1 MKTIQATMVVLLMA
15 TCAFAVVDPDPN
27 SIGLYFDENADV
39 TCLDGVALHELVTI
53 FIILTRPTEDVIWGF
68 ELGYDLVGDALC
80 VHNEINDSG
89 TCPTTDDP
97 GNIIWGFFSPLPTS
111 EATILATQIYLNMD
125 SELGPVTFH
134 LHGSN
139 PSSVDPAYPTLLLPD
154 FELMVTG
161 LSTTGGPS
169 AQING
174 NCGVVAAERMSF
186 DAVKS
191 LYREV
196 H

>member
-1 MKTIQATMVVLLMA
+1 MRIILMTMIGLLMA
-15 TCAFAVVDPDPN
+15 
-27 SIGLYFDENADV
+27 
-39 TCLDGVALHELVTI
+39 
-53 FIILTRPTEDVIWGF
+53 RPTEDVIWGF
-68 ELGYDLVGDALC
+68 
-80 VHNEINDSG
+80 S
-89 TCPTTDDP
+89 
-97 GNIIWGFFSPLPTS
+97 SPLPTS

-191 LYREV
+191 LYRGV